1 VKRRTSAP
9 HDNHERWL
17 VSYADFIT
25 LLFAFFVVMFATAQK
40 DKTKQKMVSESV
52 RQAIQRGQLT
62 AAITG
67 ILNHTRVPPAGK
79 GDSREKAP
87 PPEQPGTPGQFL
99 PKLDLP
105 PMPPPPKSPN
115 VTQADL
121 VRSYAKL
128 QAGLDAELKT
138 GKVTVKLDRR
148 GLVIS
153 LREAAFFASGD
164 DTISASGYRIIEKI
178 AQVVTALPNPVR
190 LEGHTD
196 SIPIHNSRFRS
207 NWELSAARS
216 IAMLE
221 LFRERFHF
229 PSARMSVAGFA
240 ENAPTDSNGTEEG
253 RAHNRRVDVVVLSAE
268 AMSGE
273 PPTLKP

>member
-1 VKRRTSAP
+1 MLRRRSSTR
-9 HDNHERWL
+9 DNHERWL

-25 LLFAFFVVMFATAQK
+25 LLFAFFVVMYATAQK
-40 DKTKQKMVSESV
+40 DKTKQKIVSESV
-52 RQAIQRGQLT
+52 RNAIEHGQLT
-62 AAITG
+62 SAITG
-67 ILNHTRVPPAGK
+67 ILNHNRVPPAGK
-79 GDSREKAP
+79 GDTREKAP
-87 PPEQPGTPGQFL
+87 PPELPGTPGQYL

-105 PMPPPPKSPN
+105 PTPPPKTPN
-115 VTQADL
+115 ATQADL

-128 QAGLDAELKT
+128 QQGLDVELKT
-138 GKVTVKLDRR
+138 GKVTVQLDRR

-164 DTISASGYRIIEKI
+164 DAISPSGYQIIEKI
-178 AQVVTALPNPVR
+178 AQVVTTLPNPLR

-196 SIPIHNSRFRS
+196 SVPIHNSRFRS

-221 LFRERFHF
+221 LLRERYRF
-229 PSARMSVAGFA
+229 PTARMSVAGFA
-240 ENAPTDSNGTEEG
+240 ENAPTDTNDTNEG

-268 AMSGE
+268 AMTGE
-273 PPTLKP
+273 PPTRKP